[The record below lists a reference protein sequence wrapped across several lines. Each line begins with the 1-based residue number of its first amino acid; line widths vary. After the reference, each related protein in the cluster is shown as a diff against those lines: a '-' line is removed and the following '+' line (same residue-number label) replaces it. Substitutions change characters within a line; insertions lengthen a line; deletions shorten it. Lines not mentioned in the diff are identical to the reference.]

1 VPIRRQLPQM
11 GPVFWWIA
19 FGRAVCENRTP
30 RSIDGSNI
38 APSTELRR
46 WFGHDPVRWDEF
58 RRRYRAEFSHE
69 TDLLNEL
76 VTVLHTLFAGKKVPA
91 NPWGEGATTL
101 EWTVSSP
108 PPFHSYEKVPV
119 VK

>member
-1 VPIRRQLPQM
+1 M

-46 WFGHDPVRWDEF
+46 WFSHDPVRWDEF